1 MPRPRKRR
9 RVGRMPSR
17 NFFKP
22 QGVPL
27 SELNSVILTVE
38 GFEALRLADAL
49 GLEQAEAA
57 ARMGVSRP
65 TFSRIL
71 AEARRTVA
79 QALAAGWAITIQ
91 GGDYAIDE
99 RVDAPPRP
107 ARRGGWGRKRRDG
120 KVYP

>member
-9 RVGRMPSR
+9 RVGRMPTR
-17 NFFKP
+17 NFYKP

-27 SELNSVILTVE
+27 SELNSVILSIE
-38 GFEALRLADAL
+38 GFEALRLADAR

-79 QALAAGWAITIQ
+79 QALASGWAITIQ
-91 GGDYAIDE
+91 GGDYAVVDSG
-99 RVDAPPRP
+99 DAPSPP
-107 ARRGGWGRKRRDG
+107 DDHRGGWRRGRRGCR
-120 KVYP
+120 